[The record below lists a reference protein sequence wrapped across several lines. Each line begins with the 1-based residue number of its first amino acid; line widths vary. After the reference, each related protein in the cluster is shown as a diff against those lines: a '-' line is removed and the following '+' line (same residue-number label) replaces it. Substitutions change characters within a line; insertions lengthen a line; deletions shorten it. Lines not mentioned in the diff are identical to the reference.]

1 MLNDFDFERPKA
13 DLSAHSSIVRE
24 HVQSDYEVYD
34 YPGEY
39 QQHDPGESYART
51 RMEALQSQYEII
63 RGTSDVRA
71 LQAGAL
77 FKLDQHPRENQNRE
91 YLILSVT
98 HTLQSDTYRSAEQS
112 GGSTYTNA
120 FSAMESATPYRP
132 LQHTPKPRVQGP
144 QTAIV
149 VGPAGEEIYTDEYG
163 RVKLQFHW
171 DRYGQADENAS
182 CWIRVSQLWAGKG
195 WGGMTIPRIGQEVI
209 VEFLEGDPDQPI
221 VTGRVYNGD
230 HRTPYKLPQFA
241 TRSGIKSQSSKGGGG
256 FNEIRFEDKKGEEQ
270 VFLHA
275 ERNQDVRVKN
285 DSLEWIGHDYHRI
298 VRNDQFEQIE
308 GNLHLTLDGDQNE
321 KINGSISRDIAKNLQ
336 EKVGNKHALEAGTEI
351 HHKAGKNVVIEAG
364 ESITLKAGGG
374 FITIGPAGITISGVP
389 VLINSGGVA
398 GSGSGCLPD
407 AAKLPIEA
415 DDGKPGDTGKVEKA
429 IAKPA
434 VTAKARAASTPI
446 NRIAENR
453 ASSVD
458 YWRDIEHDA
467 PNFPEAFGARIMR
480 LNAEA
485 GHDIANG
492 FSGLYDTLTD
502 WEKFKALFQY
512 LADPKAIYDGL
523 QETAKEIQ
531 ALPAD
536 KKGEG
541 AYKLLIGGLAAGGGS
556 KLGASVGRKVG
567 KDWARGCWDKEN
579 FYDEG

>member
-1 MLNDFDFERPKA
+1 MLF
-13 DLSAHSSIVRE
+13 
-24 HVQSDYEVYD
+24 
-34 YPGEY
+34 
-39 QQHDPGESYART
+39 
-51 RMEALQSQYEII
+51 
-63 RGTSDVRA
+63 RG
-71 LQAGAL
+71 L
-77 FKLDQHPRENQNRE
+77 
-91 YLILSVT
+91 
-98 HTLQSDTYRSAEQS
+98 
-112 GGSTYTNA
+112 
-120 FSAMESATPYRP
+120 
-132 LQHTPKPRVQGP
+132 
-144 QTAIV
+144 
-149 VGPAGEEIYTDEYG
+149 
-163 RVKLQFHW
+163 
-171 DRYGQADENAS
+171 
-182 CWIRVSQLWAGKG
+182 
-195 WGGMTIPRIGQEVI
+195 
-209 VEFLEGDPDQPI
+209 
-221 VTGRVYNGD
+221 NGY
-230 HRTPYKLPQFA
+230 YKLPQFA

-285 DSLEWIGHDYHRI
+285 DSLEWVGHDYHRVI
-298 VRNDQFEQIE
+298 GNDQFEQIE
-308 GNLHLTLDGDQNE
+308 GNLHLTLGGDQNE
-321 KINGSISRDIAKNLQ
+321 EINGNISRDIAIDLQ

-374 FITIGPAGITISGVP
+374 FITIGLAGVTISGVP

-398 GSGSGCLPD
+398 GSGSGCSSESV
-407 AAKLPIEA
+407 KLPMEA

-434 VTAKARAASTPI
+434 VTAKAASTPI

-502 WEKFKALFQY
+502 WDKFKALFQY
-512 LADPKAIYDGL
+512 LPNPKEIYDSL
-523 QETAKEIQ
+523 QETANEIQ

-541 AYKLLIGGLAAGGGS
+541 AYKLLIGGLATGGGG
-556 KLGASVGRKVG
+556 KLGASAGRQAGKKLRGVEGIKDAKGTTPDANIVPSPATNGASNTALSPSETLGDHLRRLDYDTANNTRIMQSIENGEQVVIVGENMKRVNAIAKMVDNAGG
-567 KDWARGCWDKEN
+567 KSVTYTPRIWKGVSRNSLEANRSWIRYWAKDKGVTFIDIGRQPTPRPFGPSPYYGIEN
-579 FYDEG
+579 RSLNQWGVYTPFTE